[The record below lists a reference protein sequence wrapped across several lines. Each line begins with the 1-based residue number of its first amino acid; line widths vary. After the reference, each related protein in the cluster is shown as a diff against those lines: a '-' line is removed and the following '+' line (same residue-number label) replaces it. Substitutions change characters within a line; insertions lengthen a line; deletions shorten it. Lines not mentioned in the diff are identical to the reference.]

1 MGSNMNLHMDFAM
14 AAPEIFLLAATCVIL
29 VVDLMVPDTRRA
41 VTQWLSVIALL
52 ATAGIAAVVT
62 PATPEIGFHGTFIL
76 DPLAGTLDIA
86 VCVAAAVTLIY
97 ARSYMDQRDLHQG
110 EFYLLALFSVLGAM
124 VIISGHNFLTLYLG
138 LELMS
143 LALYAMVAFNRESVS
158 AAESAMKYFVLGA
171 ISSGM
176 MLYGMSI
183 LYGVSGS
190 LDISQVSSYIVVHG
204 RDPALLLALTFVV
217 ASMAFKFGAVPFH
230 MWMPDVYNGAP
241 TPVTL
246 FIGSA
251 PKIGAFAMFMRL
263 LVAGL
268 SGLHTD
274 WSHLLIVLSVLSLGL
289 GSFLAIAQTNIKR
302 MLAYSTITHVGF
314 ILLGIL
320 AGTRGGYA
328 AATFYTLVYVL
339 MTMAAFGILI
349 LLSRRG
355 FEAENLDDLKGLNVR
370 SPWFAGMMLLA
381 MFSMT
386 GVPPTVGFYA
396 KLVVLSAVVD
406 AGHVWLAALAVVFAM
421 ISAFYYLRV
430 VKLMYFDQPEDTA
443 PIHAPVDLRAVLSAN
458 GIALLVLGVLPGAL
472 MGLCQ
477 AIFV

>member
-1 MGSNMNLHMDFAM
+1 MNLVHMDFAM

-29 VVDLMVPDTRRA
+29 VVDLAVPDDRRA
-41 VTQWLSVIALL
+41 VTQWLSVLALL
-52 ATAGIAAVVT
+52 VSALITVAIT
-62 PATPEIGFHGTFIL
+62 PARPEFAFHDMFVF

-86 VCVAAAVTLIY
+86 VCLAAAVTLIY
-97 ARSYMDQRDLHQG
+97 SRSYLEQRGLHKG
-110 EFYLLALFSVLGAM
+110 EFYLLALFSVLGTQ
-124 VIISGHNFLTLYLG
+124 VIISGHNLLTLYLG

-143 LALYAMVAFNRESVS
+143 LSLYAMVAFNRDVTRASE
-158 AAESAMKYFVLGA
+158 AAMKYFVLGA

-183 LYGVSGS
+183 LYGVTGS
-190 LDISQVSSYIVVHG
+190 LDIARVSAYVVAHG

-217 ASMAFKFGAVPFH
+217 ASMAFKLGAVPFH
-230 MWMPDVYNGAP
+230 MWMPDVYHGAP

-246 FIGSA
+246 FVGSA

-268 SGLHTD
+268 GGLHAD
-274 WSHLLIVLSVLSLGL
+274 WGHLLIALSVLSLVL
-289 GSFLAIAQTNIKR
+289 GSLLAIAQTNIKR

-320 AGTRGGYA
+320 AGTRAGYA
-328 AATFYTLVYVL
+328 AATFYTLVYVI

-355 FEAENLDDLKGLNVR
+355 FEAENLDDMKGLNER

-406 AGHVWLAALAVVFAM
+406 TGHVWLAALAVVFAM

-430 VKLMYFDQPEDTA
+430 VKLMYFDRPEDTT
-443 PIHAPVDLRAVLSAN
+443 PIEAPVDLRAVLSVN
-458 GIALLVLGVLPGAL
+458 GLALLVLGVLPGAL

-477 AIFV
+477 ALFT